1 MRRYDRSQEKE
12 NEARQEE
19 ERGRHG
25 KERTRAT
32 GEQKGKEQTDFRT
45 CTGTLLHFF
54 FAASRYLWRR

>member
-32 GEQKGKEQTDFRT
+32 GEQKGKEQTD
-45 CTGTLLHFF
+45 LLHIESYNT
-54 FAASRYLWRR
+54 SR